1 MQAAARLLTAV
12 QQRTAAFAT
21 LLREAAP
28 ADDEIAEMLRSTR
41 ERQRDDVGRAF
52 QLLVGRA
59 PTDAERDAMWA
70 ITSPEVYLLL
80 VDESGWTTEQYETWA
95 AETLERVVPRA

>member
-1 MQAAARLLTAV
+1 MAGVRRVGALGRGRVLGEQPN
-12 QQRTAAFAT
+12 Q
-21 LLREAAP
+21 
-28 ADDEIAEMLRSTR
+28 I